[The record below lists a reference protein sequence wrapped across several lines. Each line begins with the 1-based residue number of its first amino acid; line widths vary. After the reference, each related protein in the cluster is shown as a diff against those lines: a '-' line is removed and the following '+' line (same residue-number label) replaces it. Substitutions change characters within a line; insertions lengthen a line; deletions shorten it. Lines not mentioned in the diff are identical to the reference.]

1 LIGSSRSALRM
12 LNERK
17 LEDYSIWVLFPTL
30 ETDDPNLKY
39 YYDFEPAMAEYT
51 RAFGALGVPWRW
63 KSMRLQ
69 EIDRTLDTIARESGP
84 RPPCVLNLCDG
95 DEANGVPGISVVR
108 ALENRGWAYTGAREY
123 FYRVTT
129 SKIDMKRAFD
139 AHRVP
144 TAPWC
149 EILAGTQP
157 KDIFAHCGTPAI
169 IKPAVS
175 GGSLGLSIRN
185 VVGNAEEVDH
195 CLSELRRGYRGWD
208 LCTGGLFAE
217 RFLGGREFTTFII
230 GSGDDLHFY
239 PPVER
244 VFHAS
249 LPSQERFLSFDRLW
263 ETYETESAMPNN
275 EDVYRYA
282 VPEQSLHSGIEEV
295 SKAAYRAVQ
304 GTGYGRLD
312 IRADDQTGKLYVL
325 EVNAQC
331 GLSED
336 ENYTSIGA
344 ILRFANESFAV
355 MTQRILDDALRLHA
369 RSRGPHYGR

>member
-1 LIGSSRSALRM
+1 M

-17 LEDYSIWVLFPTL
+17 LEDYAVWVLLPTL

-39 YYDFEPAMAEYT
+39 YYDFEPALAEYT
-51 RAFGALGVPWRW
+51 RAFSILDIPWRW

-69 EIDRTLDTIARESGP
+69 EIEGTLDAIARDSGA
-84 RPPCVLNLCDG
+84 RPPCIVNLCDG

-108 ALENRGWAYTGAREY
+108 VLERRGWAYTGAREY
-123 FYRVTT
+123 FYQVTT

-144 TAPWC
+144 TARWC
-149 EILAGTQP
+149 EVQANTRAE
-157 KDIFAHCGTPAI
+157 DIFATCGTPAI

-175 GGSLGLSIRN
+175 GGSMGLSIRN
-185 VVGNAEEVDH
+185 VVSTADDVH
-195 CLSELRRGYRGWD
+195 RCLSELRKGYRGWD

-217 RFLGGREFTTFII
+217 QFLGGREFTTFII
-230 GSGDDLHFY
+230 GSGDELHIY
-239 PPVER
+239 PSVER

-249 LPSQERFLSFDRLW
+249 LPSRERFLSFDRLW

-282 VPEQSLHSGIEEV
+282 VPEKSLHGAIEQV
-295 SKAAYRAVQ
+295 SKDAYRAVQ

-312 IRADDQTGKLYVL
+312 LRADDQTGKLYVL

-344 ILRFANESFAV
+344 ILRFAEESFAV
-355 MTQRILDDALRLHA
+355 MTQRVLDDALRLHDPRHERQPYATA
-369 RSRGPHYGR
+369 RTKT